1 MNEKLFKETFSRLRA
16 SETSKKEL
24 IDMTNGEEFEKNRRR
39 MPRAAK
45 RVLVCAAVIA
55 TLLALTVTAL
65 AVSEYLGG
73 WTYSIESTSDF
84 TGVTHVF
91 LERNEIEQAMVPN
104 EDFGADPVEAAD
116 KVILPIAKGAKVIVD
131 ENDRV
136 LVYVYIFNEQDNL
149 VDEIYDVTDE
159 LAASPDGTYTI
170 TDMGQAEDGTYWNVY
185 LTVLPVTEGMDVKE
199 GHYGYVLRGD
209 ISCWWYVDG
218 FDRPFSS
225 NLTMDGW
232 SWNSEG
238 CSWRN
243 EELNLVDQTWVRHAK
258 VLGNL
263 EENSE
268 E

>member
-24 IDMTNGEEFEKNRRR
+24 IDMTNGEEFEKTRRR
-39 MPRAAK
+39 MPRAAR
-45 RVLVCAAVIA
+45 RVLVCAAVIV

-65 AVSEYLGG
+65 AATEFLGG
-73 WTYSIESTSDF
+73 WNYHGQTTLLYN
-84 TGVTHVF
+84 GVTEVF
-91 LERNEIEQAMVPN
+91 LERNEIEQAIVPS
-104 EDFGADPVEAAD
+104 EHHGVDPVEAKD
-116 KVILPIAKGAKVIVD
+116 KVFLAVAKGAKVIVD

-263 EENSE
+263 DENTEE
-268 E
+268 